1 MQALISFLEQLF
13 PFMTQ
18 VTPFEA
24 QALWTVLIV
33 ALLAASYALVL
44 RALVLRQARGPEAM
58 QTIGDALLSGASAYI
73 KTQAR
78 VIAVAAVVLAALLAA
93 SGWFFGPGEAARE
106 RFGGDAQLWI
116 AGGRAVSCLLG
127 ALFATVAA
135 LVGLNIGAAGSLRAA
150 AGASKGYR
158 MALRVAYS
166 SGTITGLLTVG
177 LGLAGSVLILMF
189 AGSAAPD
196 LLIGFAAGGSLAALF
211 LRVGGG
217 IANRAAALGGSIAS
231 QGEDALPP
239 TDTRNPAP
247 VASMVGTGASGS
259 AGAVADAFESL
270 EVATLAALVLGFALG
285 DAMNGTVGDGLYDLR
300 FVILPLLL
308 RGIGI
313 VAAIIGNAFVR
324 TDDKHRNARAAV
336 SRGFFSTALLAILGF
351 AVLSYFYMAPPLE
364 TPSVQAVDWR
374 PFFAASAGVVLAV
387 VLDRLTRFFTATNA
401 SAVKAIGRNSQNGV
415 SGTVMSGMATGF
427 DSGVWATVAT
437 TGAVLISLLIY
448 ADTPPDTQVPAV
460 LYGIAL
466 IGMGMLTL
474 AGNTLATSSFGAV
487 AEGARGIGQLAGQ
500 EKNPR
505 NVVEDL
511 DVVGDTTRAAI
522 RGIATGAAVI
532 AVTALAGALLLG
544 GVQAQRNLL
553 PDIGITITS
562 VVFVALL
569 IGSALPLL
577 FSSQVLHAVTRAAVQ
592 MVNELR
598 RQWSHTPIIERSVP
612 PDYARAVDAA
622 ASSAWQ
628 DALVTGLIAVLV
640 PALIGLLLGVEAL
653 VGLLVGALLA
663 SQALAVFQANAGS
676 AWESAKTAIEDG
688 FYGGRNSDAHR
699 AALVGDT
706 LGSPLRDA
714 TGPALGPLLK
724 LVGLAALVLAPLVVA
739 LRPTGQFPGVALLVT
754 LGVLFVVLLAAIWYG
769 GRSTPES
776 TRPKKAQP
784 ARKRSTKTRA

>member
-1 MQALISFLEQLF
+1 
-13 PFMTQ
+13 
-18 VTPFEA
+18 
-24 QALWTVLIV
+24 
-33 ALLAASYALVL
+33 
-44 RALVLRQARGPEAM
+44 M
-58 QTIGDALLSGASAYI
+58 QTVGDALTSGAAAYARA
-73 KTQAR
+73 QAR
-78 VIAVAAVVLAALLAA
+78 VIAIAAVVLALLLAL

-106 RFGGDAQLWI
+106 RFGSDAQLWI
-116 AGGRAVSCLLG
+116 AAGRAVACLVG

-135 LVGLNIGAAGSLRAA
+135 LVGLNVGAASSLRAA

-177 LGLAGSVLILMF
+177 LGLTGSVLILMF
-189 AGSAAPD
+189 AGNAAPD

-239 TDTRNPAP
+239 TDARNPAP

-270 EVATLAALVLGFALG
+270 EVVTLAALVIGFALG

-300 FVILPLLL
+300 FAILPLLL

-313 VAAIIGNAFVR
+313 AAAIVGSAFVR
-324 TDDKHRNARAAV
+324 TDDRRRNARAAI
-336 SRGFFSTALLAILGF
+336 SRGFFGTALLAIVGF
-351 AVLSYFYMAPPLE
+351 AALSYFYLAPLE
-364 TPSVQAVDWR
+364 SPTIQAVDWR
-374 PFFAASAGVVLAV
+374 PFFAASTGVVLAV

-401 SAVKAIGRNSQNGV
+401 SAVKAIGRNSQYGV
-415 SGTVMSGMATGF
+415 SGTVMSGMSAGF
-427 DSGVWATVAT
+427 ASGVWATVAT
-437 TGAVLISLLIY
+437 AGAVLVSLLLY
-448 ADTPPDTQVPAV
+448 ADAPPDTQVPAV

-466 IGMGMLTL
+466 VGIGMLTL

-487 AEGARGIGQLAGQ
+487 AEGAMGIGQLAGQ

-532 AVTALAGALLLG
+532 AVTALAGALLIG
-544 GVQAQRNLL
+544 GIQAGRNLL
-553 PDIGITITS
+553 PDMGITITG

-577 FSSQVLHAVTRAAVQ
+577 FASQVLHAVTRAAVQ
-592 MVNELR
+592 IVNELR
-598 RQWSHTPIIERSVP
+598 RQWAHAPIIEGSEP
-612 PDYARAVDAA
+612 PDYARAVHAA
-622 ASSAWQ
+622 ASSAWK
-628 DALVTGLIAVLV
+628 DALMPGLIAVLV

-663 SQALAVFQANAGS
+663 GQAFAVFQSNAGS

-688 FYGGRNSDAHR
+688 LYGGRNSDAHR

-739 LRPTGQFPGVALLVT
+739 LRPAGQFPGVALLVT
-754 LGVLFVVLLAAIWYG
+754 MGVLLVALLAAIWYG